1 MAVAQGYGKT
11 ITSGSVFAY
20 DTGDTRNSFKG
31 KPTTNLLTQIS
42 KVGTNDSTYFKT
54 NSGTEVKPVPNVGVK
69 TVHYVNIFNDYYGGS
84 GNCCPAPMNF
94 GSFAISPSTEYTYQI
109 IYKTATGYAH
119 QNYMYHYEYNG
130 GTYVTEYGL
139 WSSSREIDLGD
150 GWKHAWGTFTSNASA
165 NTFYTYLFHYE
176 YGVWNKI
183 EVAGIML
190 TQGSNII
197 PPTQFLDVST
207 TRSSTQGLLP
217 LVGNSTIN
225 LSNVSFDSNAQM
237 VFDGTN
243 DYVNLGASSNWAFG
257 GNGTVELMVKPTD
270 STGNNRLWC
279 VDNNSTS
286 LDAFLDGTSY
296 KIFLHGGVVGTLT
309 PLTQNAWNHVVV
321 TYTGGTVQIYINGTP
336 ATMDGTTTGY
346 SMSNS
351 GTLYLGCYTDLA
363 YNLYGEIP
371 VFKTYN
377 RALTTSEIKQ
387 NFRHYRTRFGMEYD
401 TFYFAVS
408 NRITKY
414 NRRWINQEPIYD
426 EEDNIIGYNI
436 LGEGE
441 VSGENI
447 ASITPA
453 YTIYRKPDTSFQNP
467 GEYTEVTSDNIG
479 TPARLTE
486 YGVQTKYSSG
496 KWLTTVTVRKNNATG
511 ELNFEFPDGGTVTYG
526 EEFYKTIVTPYVP

>member
-11 ITSGSVFAY
+11 VTSGSVFAY
-20 DTGDTRNSFKG
+20 DVADTRNSYIG
-31 KPTTNLLTQIS
+31 EPTTN
-42 KVGTNDSTYFKT
+42 
-54 NSGTEVKPVPNVGVK
+54 
-69 TVHYVNIFNDYYGGS
+69 
-84 GNCCPAPMNF
+84 
-94 GSFAISPSTEYTYQI
+94 AISSASTMASWTNYYRTVASSTFTTEFGT
-109 IYKTATGYAH
+109 TGYRFVN
-119 QNYMYHYEYNG
+119 QPSWNGVYRNFNLVNTGYHTFSAWFKYNG
-130 GTYVTEYGL
+130 GSAANNGATVYISNYGG
-139 WSSSREIDLGD
+139 GD
-150 GWKHAWGTFTSNASA
+150 TLAALDKN
-165 NTFYTYLFHYE
+165 LI
-176 YGVWNKI
+176 GVWQRVSFTVNVTSPSNVYFYLISYGGTDNGTGSPDFSSWEVTMPQI
-183 EVAGIML
+183 ELNSHATPFVNG
-190 TQGSNII
+190 
-197 PPTQFLDVST
+197 
-207 TRSSTQGLLP
+207 TRSATQGLLP

-225 LSNVSFDSNAQM
+225 LSNVSFDSNAKM

-243 DYVNLGASSNWAFG
+243 DYVSLGASSNWAFG

-279 VDNNSTS
+279 VDSNSTS
-286 LDAFLDGTSY
+286 LDAFLDTTSY
-296 KIFLHGGVVGTLT
+296 KIFLHGGVVGALT
-309 PLTQNAWNHVVV
+309 TLTQNAWNHVVV

-351 GTLYLGCYTDLA
+351 GTLYLGCDINLT

-371 VFKTYN
+371 IFKTYN

-414 NRRWINQEPIYD
+414 NRRWAEQEAEYD
-426 EEDNIIGYNI
+426 EEDNFIGYI
-436 LGEGE
+436 IIAEGE
-441 VSGENI
+441 ISGENM
-447 ASITPA
+447 ATTTPA

-467 GEYTEVTSDNIG
+467 GEYTEVASDNIG

-496 KWLTTVTVRKNNATG
+496 KWLTTVTVSKNNVTG
-511 ELNFEFPDGGTVTYG
+511 ELSFEFPDGNTDTYG
-526 EEFYKTIVTPYVP
+526 EAFYKTIITPYVP

>member
-11 ITSGSVFAY
+11 VTSGSVFAY
-20 DTGDTRNSFKG
+20 DTGDTRNSYSGRPTVNVLAGYTLYNYNNVPGNVTTAIEATGETYKG
-31 KPTTNLLTQIS
+31 AAVLKQTITPLDATGVSYLTNGNNPGIGIYTAGGG
-42 KVGTNDSTYFKT
+42 GTGGQY
-54 NSGTEVKPVPNVGVK
+54 SGYSIFFKPVGPMYSSPIF
-69 TVHYVNIFNDYYGGS
+69 THYSNIAGWQSTSDYES
-84 GNCCPAPMNF
+84 M
-94 GSFAISPSTEYTYQI
+94 
-109 IYKTATGYAH
+109 
-119 QNYMYHYEYNG
+119 
-130 GTYVTEYGL
+130 
-139 WSSSREIDLGD
+139 GD
-150 GWKHAWGTFTSNASA
+150 GWFRAKVLWYYGSTLYDQKYWAINPAGATA
-165 NTFYTYLFHYE
+165 NVPITIY
-176 YGVWNKI
+176 W
-183 EVAGIML
+183 AGPFRENLNSTTI
-190 TQGSNII
+190 S
-197 PPTQFLDVST
+197 QFVEG

-371 VFKTYN
+371 IFKTYN

-387 NFRHYRTRFGMEYD
+387 NFKHYRTRFGMEYD
-401 TFYFAVS
+401 TYYFAVS
-408 NRITKY
+408 NRNARY
-414 NRRWINQEPIYD
+414 VQQWWEQEPILD
-426 EEDNIIGYNI
+426 EEGNPT
-436 LGEGE
+436 GEYITLDEGF
-441 VSGENI
+441 VKGKNM
-447 ASITPA
+447 AATTPA
-453 YTIYRKPDTSFQNP
+453 YTLYRKPGATNTGP
-467 GEYTEVTSDNIG
+467 GDYVEVARDDIG
-479 TPARLTE
+479 TPARLTQ
-486 YGVQTKYSSG
+486 YGLQTKYPTGRYFTS
-496 KWLTTVTVRKNNATG
+496 VTVRKDNATG
-511 ELNFEFPDGGTVTYG
+511 EIISFEFPDGGTSQYG
-526 EEFYKTIVTPYVP
+526 EAFYKTIITPYVP

>member
-11 ITSGSVFAY
+11 VTSGSVFAY
-20 DTGDTRNSFKG
+20 DTGDVSNSYIG
-31 KPTTNLLTQIS
+31 APTTNICTGADYSIYNDGATNARNQTSPLPFKPGYEVV
-42 KVGTNDSTYFKT
+42 KVTANTPGTYGQSILWTATYSSTPTTAT
-54 NSGTEVKPVPNVGVK
+54 NSV
-69 TVHYVNIFNDYYGGS
+69 
-84 GNCCPAPMNF
+84 
-94 GSFAISPSTEYTYQI
+94 
-109 IYKTATGYAH
+109 YAWL
-119 QNYMYHYEYNG
+119 ES
-130 GTYVTEYGL
+130 GTYVQVGQHWHPWNYGSPKYIEKGKWVRISETYAINEGGSYSQAAMVYSTDGVAYFCMPQYEL
-139 WSSSREIDLGD
+139 KPYLTPFVNFLG
-150 GWKHAWGTFTSNASA
+150 
-165 NTFYTYLFHYE
+165 
-176 YGVWNKI
+176 
-183 EVAGIML
+183 
-190 TQGSNII
+190 
-197 PPTQFLDVST
+197 
-207 TRSSTQGLLP
+207 TRSATQGLLP

-401 TFYFAVS
+401 TYYFAVS
-408 NRITKY
+408 NRNARY
-414 NRRWINQEPIYD
+414 VQQWWEQEPILD
-426 EEDNIIGYNI
+426 EEGNPT
-436 LGEGE
+436 GEYITLNEGF
-441 VSGENI
+441 VKGKNM
-447 ASITPA
+447 AATTPA
-453 YTIYRKPDTSFQNP
+453 YTLYRKPSATNTGP
-467 GEYTEVTSDNIG
+467 GEYVEVARDDIG
-479 TPARLTE
+479 TPTRLTQ
-486 YGVQTKYSSG
+486 YGVQTKYPTGRYFTS
-496 KWLTTVTVRKNNATG
+496 VTVRKDNATG
-511 ELNFEFPDGGTVTYG
+511 EIISFEFPDGGTSQYG
-526 EEFYKTIVTPYVP
+526 EAFYKTIITPYVP

>member
-11 ITSGSVFAY
+11 VTSGSVFAY
-20 DTGDTRNSFKG
+20 DTGDTRNSYIG
-31 KPTTNLLTQIS
+31 EPTTNLALFSVISGITFNGDYATLTSQTADYNVTYRGRPSLKLIS
-42 KVGTNDSTYFKT
+42 TGQWNIYKYPRSGNYTATSSTAFTFSWKMKWSDGRVPSINNGYIYTDAQYFYPSVT
-54 NSGTEVKPVPNVGVK
+54 VTAMEDGWYLCQTTSSGTSSPVWLTGF
-69 TVHYVNIFNDYYGGS
+69 TTTQYGTCYITDWQAEANS
-84 GNCCPAPMNF
+84 
-94 GSFAISPSTEYTYQI
+94 
-109 IYKTATGYAH
+109 
-119 QNYMYHYEYNG
+119 
-130 GTYVTEYGL
+130 
-139 WSSSREIDLGD
+139 
-150 GWKHAWGTFTSNASA
+150 HA
-165 NTFYTYLFHYE
+165 
-176 YGVWNKI
+176 
-183 EVAGIML
+183 
-190 TQGSNII
+190 
-197 PPTQFLDVST
+197 TQFTPAGT
-207 TRSSTQGLLP
+207 TRSATQGLLP
-217 LVGNSTIN
+217 VVGNSTIN

-286 LDAFLDGTSY
+286 LDAFLDTTSY
-296 KIFLHGGVVGTLT
+296 KIFLHGGVVGALT

-371 VFKTYN
+371 IFKTYN

-408 NRITKY
+408 NRNARY
-414 NRRWINQEPIYD
+414 VQQWWEQEPILD
-426 EEDNIIGYNI
+426 EEGNPT
-436 LGEGE
+436 GEYITLDEGF
-441 VSGENI
+441 VKGKNM
-447 ASITPA
+447 AATTPA
-453 YTIYRKPDTSFQNP
+453 YTLYRKPSETYTGP
-467 GEYTEVTSDNIG
+467 GDYVEVARDDIG
-479 TPARLTE
+479 TPARLTQ
-486 YGVQTKYSSG
+486 YGVQTKYPTGRYFTS
-496 KWLTTVTVRKNNATG
+496 VTVRKDNATG
-511 ELNFEFPDGGTVTYG
+511 EISFEFPDGGTSQYG
-526 EEFYKTIVTPYVP
+526 EAFYKTIITPYVP